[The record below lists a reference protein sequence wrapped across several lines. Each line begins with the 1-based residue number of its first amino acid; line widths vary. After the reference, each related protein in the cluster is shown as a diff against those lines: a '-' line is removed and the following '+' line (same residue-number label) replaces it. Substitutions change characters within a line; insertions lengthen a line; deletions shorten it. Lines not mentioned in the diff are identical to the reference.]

1 MDKESILI
9 FTNILLIKV
18 DVIEIIFYFDNY
30 PKENFAL
37 LLYVSFFFIYYTLT
51 ISSMFYDVM

>member
-37 LLYVSFFFIYYTLT
+37 LFYVK
-51 ISSMFYDVM
+51 